1 MFELEMIQVDVVIG
15 VINPFE
21 NSVAKFYH
29 NFYYS
34 KSHIIVVASILS
46 NICSF
51 LLRLLFFSN
60 IFQEIVNRMSRFFDN
75 DSTDTKI
82 RRPNKR

>member
-1 MFELEMIQVDVVIG
+1 MFELEMIQVDVVVG

-34 KSHIIVVASILS
+34 KSHIIVASILS

-51 LLRLLFFSN
+51 LLRLLVFSN
-60 IFQEIVNRMSRFFDN
+60 IF
-75 DSTDTKI
+75 
-82 RRPNKR
+82 